1 MAAKGT
7 SKFEVTAEILR
18 KVEAL
23 ASQGL
28 TMIQIGD
35 VLGVSDRT
43 IYRSKKNNSQ
53 FSQSIKEGQAKG
65 VATISNALFS
75 SAKSGNITAQIFYL
89 KNRAAAEWHDRKE
102 IEHSGEILV
111 GEIER
116 SVVKAP

>member
-7 SKFEVTAEILR
+7 SKFEVTVEILR
-18 KVEAL
+18 KVESL
-23 ASQGL
+23 ASQDL

-35 VLGVSDRT
+35 VLGVSERT
-43 IYRSKKNNSQ
+43 VYNYKKNNVQ
-53 FSQSIKEGQAKG
+53 FMQSIKEGQAKG
-65 VATISNALFS
+65 VATISNALFT
-75 SAKSGNITAQIFYL
+75 SAEGGNITAQIFYL